1 MREKT
6 TQEIQQEKRLND
18 NMNRIKH
25 KLIVIS
31 GKGGVGKT
39 TVAVNLAYGLAINGH
54 KVGILD
60 VDIHGPNIAKML
72 GVEDAKLVGSSSGG
86 IDPIEVLHNLKAVS
100 IAFMIDSPDKPIIWR
115 GPLKMITIKQFL
127 SDVNWGELDYLI
139 IDSPPGTGDEP
150 LSVCQ
155 LIPDIGGAVIVTT
168 PQDVAI
174 LDSRKTVLFAQTLK
188 MKVIGIIE
196 NMSGFVC
203 PYCKKKI
210 DLFKSGG
217 GEKSAKELR
226 VPFLGR
232 IPIEPGI
239 VASGDSG
246 KPFINFM
253 KDMETA
259 RIMKKITNKIVDFLT
274 GTRHSGQIKNGKF

>member
-1 MREKT
+1 VREKT
-6 TQEIQQEKRLND
+6 TQEVQQEKRLND
-18 NMNRIKH
+18 NMNKIKH

-39 TVAVNLAYGLAINGH
+39 TVAVNLAYGLAMNGY

-72 GVEDAKLVGSSSGG
+72 GVEGAKLVGSSSGG
-86 IDPIEVLHNLKAVS
+86 IEPIEVLPNLKAVS

-155 LIPDIGGAVIVTT
+155 LIPDIDGAIIVTT

-188 MKVIGIIE
+188 VKVIGIIE
-196 NMSGFVC
+196 NMSGFIC
-203 PYCKKKI
+203 PHCRERT

-217 GEKSAKELR
+217 GEKSAKELK

-246 KPFINFM
+246 KPFINST
-253 KDMETA
+253 KDTETNRVME
-259 RIMKKITNKIVDFLT
+259 RIIKEIVGFLI
-274 GTRHSGQIKNGKF
+274 GTRPSG